1 MDPINIFTLLV
12 NVQQAVLALQKFY
25 ETLKD
30 APEGLAIV
38 ISQASV
44 FERELD
50 RLSTIQLRLPDDR
63 KEYLQRQ
70 INTPECRDTISD
82 LKALVGKIRPSW
94 EGDSVKDETEQAQ
107 ATFKLKESFN
117 WLKRKDDVKK
127 LAEKLRRQ
135 ADRIKD
141 SMLMTVL

>member
-1 MDPINIFTLLV
+1 MDPVTIFALLM
-12 NVQQAVLALQKFY
+12 NVQQAVSILQKFY
-25 ETLKD
+25 ETLRD

-50 RLSTIQLRLPDDR
+50 RLSTIQLRLPEDR

-82 LKALVGKIRPSW
+82 LKSLVSKIRPSW
-94 EGDSVKDETEQAQ
+94 EGDSEKGETEQAQ
-107 ATFKLKESFN
+107 TKLKFKETLN
-117 WLKRKDDVKK
+117 WLKRRDDVKK

>member
-1 MDPINIFTLLV
+1 MDSVNISSLLA
-12 NVQQAVLALQKFY
+12 NVQEAVITLQRFY

-50 RLSTIQLRLPDDR
+50 RLSTIQCRLPKDR
-63 KEYLQRQ
+63 EEYLQKQ
-70 INTPECRDTISD
+70 VNTPECRETISD

-94 EGDSVKDETEQAQ
+94 ESDSSKGETEQAQ
-107 ATFKLKESFN
+107 VSFKLRETFN
-117 WLKRKDDVKK
+117 WMKRKDDIKK